1 MHKQM
6 PKISIIIPVYNT
18 GKYIER
24 CIDSI
29 IHQTH
34 KDLDIIIVDDGSQS
48 ETADICDAMVAL
60 DSRIRVFHKQNEGV
74 SVARNYGLSQVVGDY
89 IGFVDSDD
97 WIALDMFERLLS
109 KMRQNTADIVY
120 CDALTIWDNGREE
133 SDTFTNIID
142 SQGINR
148 SAITPSVLFEMAGSV
163 CRGLYRREVLEGVQF
178 PIGLKFSEDRY
189 FNLQVLSKCNNIY
202 YLKEAFYYRYMRV
215 DSCVNSYHPDAVE
228 VTCKGFDLMAE
239 CAEKHWG
246 KEFYDEYR
254 RKQLASFSGMLYG
267 ALHCGKGFLG
277 CYRELKTIASEL
289 ILHELIRKYGTSD
302 KRLQLAY
309 HGCYSL
315 LFILIYIHGR
325 IKHY

>member
-1 MHKQM
+1 MGKV
-6 PKISIIIPVYNT
+6 SIIIPVYNT
-18 GKYIER
+18 GKYLER

-29 IHQTH
+29 IQQTY
-34 KDLDIIIVDDGSQS
+34 KDLDIIIVDDGSLS
-48 ETADICDAMVAL
+48 ETADICDTIAAS

-74 SVARNYGLSQVVGDY
+74 SVARNYGLSHAQGEY

-97 WIALDMFERLLS
+97 WIAPTMFERLLS
-109 KMRQNTADIVY
+109 QIIQHDADIVY
-120 CDALTIWDNGREE
+120 CDALTVWDNGKEE
-133 SDTFTNIID
+133 LDTFTNIPH
-142 SQGINR
+142 SQGIGRNT
-148 SAITPSVLFEMAGSV
+148 ITPSMLFEMAGAV
-163 CRGLYRREVLEGVQF
+163 WRGLYRRGVLEGVEF
-178 PIGLKFSEDRY
+178 PVGLKFSEDRY
-189 FNLQVLSKCNNIY
+189 FNLQALSKCDSIY
-202 YLKEAFYYRYMRV
+202 YLKEAFYYRYMRAG
-215 DSCVNSYHPDAVE
+215 SCVNSYHPDAVE

-277 CYRELKTIASEL
+277 CYREQKTIASEP

-309 HGCYSL
+309 HKCYFL
-315 LFILIYIHGR
+315 LFIFVYIHGH

>member
-1 MHKQM
+1 MA
-6 PKISIIIPVYNT
+6 KISIIIPVYNT
-18 GKYIER
+18 GKYLER

-29 IHQTH
+29 KHQTH
-34 KDLDIIIVDDGSQS
+34 KNLDIIIVDDGSQS
-48 ETADICDAMVAL
+48 ETADICDTIASS

-74 SVARNYGLSQVVGDY
+74 SVARNYGLVQAVGDY

-109 KMRQNTADIVY
+109 QIIQHDADIVY
-120 CDALTIWDNGREE
+120 CDALTVWDNGKEE
-133 SDTFTNIID
+133 PDTFACIHH
-142 SQGINR
+142 SQGINC
-148 SAITPSVLFEMAGSV
+148 SAITPSMLFEMAGSV
-163 CRGLYRREVLEGVQF
+163 WRGLYRREVLEGVQF
-178 PIGLKFSEDRY
+178 PVGLKFSEDRY
-189 FNLQVLSKCNNIY
+189 FNLQVLSKCNSIY
-202 YLKEAFYYRYMRV
+202 YLKEAFYYRYMRA
-215 DSCVNSYHPDAVE
+215 DSCVNSFHPDAVE

-267 ALHCGKGFLG
+267 ALHCGKGFWD
-277 CYRELKTIASEL
+277 CYPEMKAIASTP
-289 ILHELIRKYGTSD
+289 ILHELIGQYGTAD

-309 HGCYSL
+309 HKCYFL
-315 LFILIYIHGR
+315 LFILVYIHGS

>member
-1 MHKQM
+1 MG
-6 PKISIIIPVYNT
+6 KISVIIPVYNT
-18 GKYIER
+18 GKYLER

-29 IHQTH
+29 IHQTY

-48 ETADICDAMVAL
+48 ETADICDEMTTL

-133 SDTFTNIID
+133 FDTFTNIID

-163 CRGLYRREVLEGVQF
+163 CRGLYRRDVLEGVQF
-178 PIGLKFSEDRY
+178 PIGLKFSEDRF

-215 DSCVNSYHPDAVE
+215 DSCVNSFHPDAVR
-228 VTCKGFDLMAE
+228 VTCEGFDLMAE
-239 CAEKHWG
+239 YVGKYWG
-246 KEFYDEYR
+246 RDYYDEYR
-254 RKQLASFSGMLYG
+254 RKHLASFIGMFYS
-267 ALHCGKGFLG
+267 ALHSGKSIFG
-277 CYRELKTIASEL
+277 CYKEVRRIASTSV
-289 ILHELIRKYGTSD
+289 LHELIEKYGTSD
-302 KRLQLAY
+302 KRLLLAY
-309 HGCYSL
+309 YKCYFL
-315 LFILIYIHGR
+315 LYILVYIHGR
-325 IKHY
+325 VKHY